1 MSNTKIVNG
10 VQVPLT
16 NNDLIQIEE
25 NKKNITEV
33 EKEMELQLLEKEMST
48 LNSDR
53 NNLQDLIDLW
63 LQADWDIERL
73 NEITIKLNELA
84 KKRIELK
91 K

>member
-10 VQVPLT
+10 VEVPLT

-53 NNLQDLIDLW
+53 NNLQDLIDL
-63 LQADWDIERL
+63 
-73 NEITIKLNELA
+73 
-84 KKRIELK
+84 
-91 K
+91 

>member
-1 MSNTKIVNG
+1 
-10 VQVPLT
+10 
-16 NNDLIQIEE
+16 
-25 NKKNITEV
+25 
-33 EKEMELQLLEKEMST
+33 MELQLLEKEMST

>member
-10 VQVPLT
+10 VEVPLT

>member
-10 VQVPLT
+10 VEVPLT

-33 EKEMELQLLEKEMST
+33 EKELELQLLEKEMST

>member
-10 VQVPLT
+10 VEVPLT

-25 NKKNITEV
+25 NKKNITGV
-33 EKEMELQLLEKEMST
+33 EKELELQLLEKEMST

-63 LQADWDIERL
+63 LQADWDIEGL

>member
-33 EKEMELQLLEKEMST
+33 EKELELQLLEKEMST

-63 LQADWDIERL
+63 LQADWDIEGL

>member
-10 VQVPLT
+10 VEVPLT

-33 EKEMELQLLEKEMST
+33 EKELELQLLEKEMST

-63 LQADWDIERL
+63 LQADWDIEGL

>member
-10 VQVPLT
+10 VEVPLT

-25 NKKNITEV
+25 NKRNITEV
-33 EKEMELQLLEKEMST
+33 EKELELQLLEKEMST

-63 LQADWDIERL
+63 LQADWDIEGL